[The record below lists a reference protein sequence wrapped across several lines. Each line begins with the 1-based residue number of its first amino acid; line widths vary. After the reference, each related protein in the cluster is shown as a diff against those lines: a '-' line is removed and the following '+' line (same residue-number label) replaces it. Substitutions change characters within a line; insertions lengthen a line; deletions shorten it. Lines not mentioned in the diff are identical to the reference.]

1 MNTYLPKQIKSRQGF
16 SLIELLVVIAIIGV
30 LASVVVMMLI
40 GPQRSARD
48 GKRKSDLETIR
59 SGLELYKADCGT
71 YPAALPA
78 VGANLTGTVNS
89 PTAACSTSNVYI
101 RARAGDPTA
110 GRLYSYSPAAGN
122 TRYTL
127 CAALE
132 RVTTSIACGSAA
144 ASSCGANCSYSVAN

>member
-1 MNTYLPKQIKSRQGF
+1 MITHLPNHTTLRRGF
-16 SLIELLVVIAIIGV
+16 SLIELLVVIGIIGV
-30 LASVVVMMLI
+30 LASVMVMMLI
-40 GPQRSARD
+40 GPQKSARD

-71 YPAALPA
+71 YPAALSS

-101 RARAGDPTA
+101 RSRAGDPTT
-110 GRLYSYSPAAGN
+110 GRTYSYSPAAGN

-132 RVTTSIACGSAA
+132 RDTNSIACGSAA
-144 ASSCGANCSYSVAN
+144 ASSCGANCTYSVAN